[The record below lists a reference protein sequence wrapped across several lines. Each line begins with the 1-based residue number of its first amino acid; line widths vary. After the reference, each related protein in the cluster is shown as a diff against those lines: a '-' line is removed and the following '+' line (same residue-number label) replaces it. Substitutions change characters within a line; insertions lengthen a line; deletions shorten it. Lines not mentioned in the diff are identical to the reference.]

1 MFRLDISKIS
11 SNGGAGYITNPYS
24 KPSETFVKQSFDFTP
39 SLDRPATKSNFSEEL
54 LCGAPVKAENLD
66 LWA

>member
-1 MFRLDISKIS
+1 MFKLDISQIS
-11 SNGGAGYITNPYS
+11 SNSGAGYITNPNLQ
-24 KPSETFVKQSFDFTP
+24 PSRTFVKQVFDFTP

-54 LCGAPVKAENLD
+54 LCGAPVKAENID